1 MKTTPMDRV
10 KRFDSFMR
18 RINNK
23 YYYDNKRMDLA
34 YQIILNHEKH
44 DVTTKI

>member
-1 MKTTPMDRV
+1 MKTIPMDRV

-18 RINNK
+18 RVNNK

-34 YQIILNHEKH
+34 YQIILNHKQD
-44 DVTTKI
+44 DVTAEI